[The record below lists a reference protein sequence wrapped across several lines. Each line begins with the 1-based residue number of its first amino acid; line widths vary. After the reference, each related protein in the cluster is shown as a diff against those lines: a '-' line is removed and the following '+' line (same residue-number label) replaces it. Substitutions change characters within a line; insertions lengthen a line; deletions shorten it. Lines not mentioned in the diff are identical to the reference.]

1 MTRKTSDHETIE
13 NLSFIIN
20 KLNRY
25 IPIVL
30 LILGS
35 IDHILNII
43 IFTCP
48 LFETNPS
55 PIYLISGSIAS
66 FVSLYVDL
74 ITPFLATYNLDPTQK
89 SNILC
94 VFICV
99 NQQLHF
105 QHAKRTIVITIIICF
120 ICPYSQVFYCYT
132 ISRDNICTQTNQ
144 TCKVVNDIILILC
157 NFGLPPILMVTI
169 DILTIRNVQYLD
181 QNFSNCR
188 RRDIHN
194 CIIFYTYALT
204 SKTYRNEAFRILSS
218 LFKRCRSIKINPVQ
232 NINASRINQHV
243 IAAAVVDDSYQ
254 MNIQNRNEKVLKKP
268 YSTHS
273 LDAVSYS
280 IKMSV
285 SYSLVFEFILLSDCD
300 HLDNLKRQLSHYCYY

>member
-89 SNILC
+89 SNILSC
-94 VFICV
+94 AGRLFTSSNNAYIRSWSS
-99 NQQLHF
+99 LYL
-105 QHAKRTIVITIIICF
+105 AKRTIVITIIICF

-132 ISRDNICTQTNQ
+132 ISRENICTQTNQ

-188 RRDIHN
+188 RRHRRRDIQLIRLLFIQVVSLIFIWNTNNSTKNLFIFDDIHEKQFN
-194 CIIFYTYALT
+194 NDSFWQFYD
-204 SKTYRNEAFRILSS
+204 SS
-218 LFKRCRSIKINPVQ
+218 F
-232 NINASRINQHV
+232 
-243 IAAAVVDDSYQ
+243 Y
-254 MNIQNRNEKVLKKP
+254 
-268 YSTHS
+268 
-273 LDAVSYS
+273 
-280 IKMSV
+280 
-285 SYSLVFEFILLSDCD
+285 
-300 HLDNLKRQLSHYCYY
+300 

>member
-188 RRDIHN
+188 RRDIQL
-194 CIIFYTYALT
+194 IRLLFIQVVSLIFIWNTNNSTKNLFIFDDIHEKQFNNDSFWQFYD
-204 SKTYRNEAFRILSS
+204 SS
-218 LFKRCRSIKINPVQ
+218 F
-232 NINASRINQHV
+232 
-243 IAAAVVDDSYQ
+243 Y
-254 MNIQNRNEKVLKKP
+254 
-268 YSTHS
+268 
-273 LDAVSYS
+273 
-280 IKMSV
+280 
-285 SYSLVFEFILLSDCD
+285 
-300 HLDNLKRQLSHYCYY
+300 